1 MKLEILD
8 TYKEIKKD
16 GEVLHPHDIIKTFV
30 KEVSEDEANKEF
42 LDVLNK
48 SKVLSDNVIVNVVK
62 EYKNYADLTIT
73 LNDGKELKRI
83 IYIIE

>member
-16 GEVLHPHDIIKTFV
+16 GQVLHPHDIIKTVV

-42 LDVLNK
+42 LDILNK
-48 SKVLSDNVIVNVVK
+48 SKVLSDNVVVNVVK

-73 LNDGKELKRI
+73 LDDGREFKRI
-83 IYIIE
+83 IYTI